1 MDTSKFVFGQNLAA
15 TPSKVV
21 YRNDLMELLQYLPQ
35 TPQVH
40 QAPLLCSPPWIN
52 KYYVMDL
59 APRRSF
65 IEWAVQHERTVFAIS
80 YRNPSADMSGVT
92 MDDYLIHGPR
102 QARYPAGHPGRNRR
116 HRGIVPGRRA
126 HRDHRRLP

>member
-1 MDTSKFVFGQNLAA
+1 
-15 TPSKVV
+15 
-21 YRNDLMELLQYLPQ
+21 
-35 TPQVH
+35 
-40 QAPLLCSPPWIN
+40 
-52 KYYVMDL
+52 MDL

-102 QARYPAGHPGRNRR
+102 QRWRLSGRSPRQK
-116 HRGIVPGRRA
+116 P
-126 HRDHRRLP
+126 